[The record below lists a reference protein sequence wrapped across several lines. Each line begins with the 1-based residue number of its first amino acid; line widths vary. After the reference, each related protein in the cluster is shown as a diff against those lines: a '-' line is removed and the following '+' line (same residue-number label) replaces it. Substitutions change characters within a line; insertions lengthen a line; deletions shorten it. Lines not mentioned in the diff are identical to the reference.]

1 MLHNVNLL
9 PWREQQRKAHQQR
22 FFGLVVL
29 SLLVT
34 FFIQWGLGFFVDQQK
49 MAQQQRLDFLNRHIV
64 QLDKQLVELNHI
76 EKEHQSLMTRLKV
89 VEELQEQRNKTTQF
103 MNLIPKLIPEG
114 VYIDK
119 IKMNGHQIDMS
130 GISDTTSRLA
140 TMLDRLENSAAL
152 NEVEMHSI
160 IHDKPRFGQKY
171 QTFSVSFSF
180 KPIASDAEEGNHG

>member
-29 SLLVT
+29 TLLVT
-34 FFIQWGLGFFVDQQK
+34 FFIQWSFGFYVDRQK
-49 MAQQQRLDFLNRHIV
+49 VAQQQRLDFLNRHIV
-64 QLDKQLVELNHI
+64 QLDKQLVELNRI
-76 EKEHQSLMTRLKV
+76 EKEHQSLLTRLQV

-103 MNLIPKLIPEG
+103 MNLMPQLIPEG

-140 TMLDRLENSAAL
+140 TMLDKLENSAEL
-152 NEVEMHSI
+152 SEVEMHSI

-171 QTFSVSFSF
+171 QTFSVSFYFTPNPSEV
-180 KPIASDAEEGNHG
+180 EEENHG